1 MPWNQ
6 INALKFH
13 WIKKCN
19 PSIIY
24 SRMYIE
30 TTFWEL
36 PELTSQSYPKIKNDM
51 YVDDL
56 TPGVTN
62 VDEVENL
69 KRHQLSILKRGYEFT
84 RMTFKYTLS
93 WKYQ

>member
-1 MPWNQ
+1 
-6 INALKFH
+6 
-13 WIKKCN
+13 
-19 PSIIY
+19 
-24 SRMYIE
+24 
-30 TTFWEL
+30 
-36 PELTSQSYPKIKNDM
+36 M

-69 KRHQLSILKRGYEFT
+69 KRYQLSILKRGYEFT

-93 WKYQ
+93 

>member
-13 WIKKCN
+13 WIKNCN

-36 PELTSQSYPKIKNDM
+36 PELTSQSYPKIKNDIM
-51 YVDDL
+51 
-56 TPGVTN
+56 
-62 VDEVENL
+62 
-69 KRHQLSILKRGYEFT
+69 
-84 RMTFKYTLS
+84 
-93 WKYQ
+93 